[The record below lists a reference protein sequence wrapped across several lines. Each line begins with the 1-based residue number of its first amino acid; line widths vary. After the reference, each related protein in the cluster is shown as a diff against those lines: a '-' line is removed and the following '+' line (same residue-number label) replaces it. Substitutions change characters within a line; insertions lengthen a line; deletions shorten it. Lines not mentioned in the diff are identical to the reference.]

1 MVQDFIA
8 TVQNQKI
15 APTVEDRLVWKR
27 STNGT
32 FSVKS
37 CFDLLELQCPFKSG
51 VFCLG
56 SLVGQS
62 ANHELAEEEG
72 FSPS

>member
-1 MVQDFIA
+1 M
-8 TVQNQKI
+8 
-15 APTVEDRLVWKR
+15 E
-27 STNGT
+27 
-32 FSVKS
+32 FSLVKS
-37 CFDLLELQCPFKSG
+37 CFDLLEGESCLSTPSKLLELQCPFKSR